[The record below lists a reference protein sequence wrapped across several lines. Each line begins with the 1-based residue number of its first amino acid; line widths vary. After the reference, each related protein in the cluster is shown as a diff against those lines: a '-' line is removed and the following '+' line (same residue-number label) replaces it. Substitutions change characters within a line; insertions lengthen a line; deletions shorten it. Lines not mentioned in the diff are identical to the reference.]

1 MKKLTT
7 ASELLKSDL
16 DTYFARHRKWWKNT
30 RNNPHQ
36 RAFKT
41 IKSRRDKV
49 LRQIIKRDLAAGI
62 LILKREIK

>member
-7 ASELLKSDL
+7 ANELLKSDL
-16 DTYFARHRKWWKNT
+16 DTYFARRRKWWKNT
-30 RNNPHQ
+30 RTKPYQ

-49 LRQIIKRDLAAGI
+49 LRQIIKCDLAAGI
-62 LILKREIK
+62 LILRG